1 MRDMDYNTAAIE
13 ALRKELTKLQ
23 DENKHLEKENQ
34 LLLMS
39 TVRLREEI
47 SKLKPTV
54 ISSSNLNI

>member
-1 MRDMDYNTAAIE
+1 MDYNTAAIE

-23 DENKHLEKENQ
+23 AENKQLEKENQ

-39 TVRLREEI
+39 TIRLLEKI

>member
-1 MRDMDYNTAAIE
+1 MDYNTAAIE

-23 DENKHLEKENQ
+23 AENKQLEKENQ

-39 TVRLREEI
+39 TVRLREKI

>member
-1 MRDMDYNTAAIE
+1 MDYNTAAIE

-23 DENKHLEKENQ
+23 AENKQLEKENI
-34 LLLMS
+34 LLLQS

-47 SKLKPTV
+47 SKIKPTV

>member
-1 MRDMDYNTAAIE
+1 MDYNTAAIE

-23 DENKHLEKENQ
+23 AENKQLEKENQ

-39 TVRLREEI
+39 TIRLREKI